1 MTDAKLLKEAM
12 ALKDLAR
19 AGWRRVGVAAPESVA
34 AHSWGVA
41 FAALLRCPPHL
52 NREKV
57 LIMAILHDLAEVRVG
72 DITPH
77 DGISKAEKH
86 RLEHAAMAEL
96 LLDHPELLALW
107 HESETRQS
115 PEACFLKE
123 MDLLDM
129 GLTAQHYAPQYNTT
143 EFMTVTA
150 KALDALK
157 R

>member
-1 MTDAKLLKEAM
+1 MTDATLLKEAIS
-12 ALKDLAR
+12 LKDLAR
-19 AGWRRVGVAAPESVA
+19 AGWRRVGVPAPESVA

-57 LIMAILHDLAEVRVG
+57 LIMALLHDLAEVRVG
-72 DITPH
+72 DITPY

-86 RLEHAAMAEL
+86 QLEHAAMAEL
-96 LLDHPELLALW
+96 LVDHPELLALW
-107 HESETRQS
+107 HESEARQS

-129 GLTAQHYAPQYNTT
+129 GLTAQHYAPHHDTA

-150 KALDALK
+150 KALAALN